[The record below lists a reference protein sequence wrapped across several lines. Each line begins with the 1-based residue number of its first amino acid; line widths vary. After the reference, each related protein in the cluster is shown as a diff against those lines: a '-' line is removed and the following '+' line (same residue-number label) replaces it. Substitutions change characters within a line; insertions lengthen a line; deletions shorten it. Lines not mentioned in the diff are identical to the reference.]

1 MEGMPYSKRHC
12 FNLGLFFRKAILLVP
27 LGAFIIGFFAYPCPA
42 ESENKERSLKF
53 FNTHTNEHVDV
64 IYKQGDSFLPEALRK
79 IDYIFR
85 DHRSGEIRPIDPALL
100 DFLYD
105 LLTELDYDGEVHI
118 ISGYR
123 SPKTNQ
129 KLREKSS
136 GVAKGS
142 MHMHGKALDFRLPG
156 VDTATIRK
164 TALAMKQGGV
174 GYYKKLD
181 FVQIDTGR
189 VRSW

>member
-1 MEGMPYSKRHC
+1 M
-12 FNLGLFFRKAILLVP
+12 GLFFRKAILLVP
-27 LGAFIIGFFAYPCPA
+27 LSVLIIGLYGYPCLA
-42 ESENKERSLKF
+42 ESETKERGLKF
-53 FNTHTNEHVDV
+53 FNTHTAERVDV
-64 IYKQGDSFLPEALRK
+64 IYKRGEAFLPGALRK
-79 IDYIFR
+79 IDYILR
-85 DHRSGEIRPIDPALL
+85 DHRSGEIHPIDPVLL

-105 LLTELDYDGEVHI
+105 LLTELDYYGEVHI

-123 SPKTNQ
+123 APGTNQ
-129 KLREKSS
+129 KLRERSS

-142 MHMHGKALDFRLPG
+142 MHMQGKALDFRLPG
-156 VDTATIRK
+156 VDTAIIRK
-164 TALAMKQGGV
+164 TALAMKWGGV

>member
-1 MEGMPYSKRHC
+1 MEGTPCSKRRC
-12 FNLGLFFRKAILLVP
+12 IEMGLFFQKAILLVT
-27 LGAFIIGFFAYPCPA
+27 LSVFIIGSYGYPCLA
-42 ESENKERSLKF
+42 EPEDKERSLKF
-53 FNTHTNEHVDV
+53 YNTHTDERLDV
-64 IYKQGDSFLPEALRK
+64 IYKRGEAFLPGALRE
-79 IDYIFR
+79 IDYILR
-85 DHRSGEIRPIDPALL
+85 DHRSGEIYPIDPVLL

-105 LLTELDYDGEVHI
+105 LLAELDYDSEVHI

-123 SPKTNQ
+123 SPITNQ

-156 VDTATIRK
+156 VDTAIIRN
-164 TALAMKQGGV
+164 TALAMKRGGV